1 MFLRARP
8 DRNPEYYIYSD
19 KPERKAYTGGTHEE
33 GYAGSIKL
41 IYPDGHTIPVEETD
55 RTIATILKDKV
66 AYPSLIVPDEI
77 RADVKRVLED
87 MQ

>member
-1 MFLRARP
+1 MFRHARP
-8 DRNPEYYIYSD
+8 DRDPKYYIYSD
-19 KPERKAYTGGTHEE
+19 KPERKAYTGGTHDE

-41 IYPDGHTIPVEETD
+41 IYPDGRTVPVEETD

-77 RADVKRVLED
+77 RADVERELEG